1 MKETFTPSDRVLRS
15 RFRTKQD
22 EEQATDAKNTT
33 ESTIGSVMK
42 SVRDE
47 AKSNRMEDSIA
58 QIGCKTNRKMLSSS
72 QPELPHRVE
81 QAKPSVQPPPSLDGG
96 LRNDFKQAESCHLTH
111 PSRVSNL
118 TT

>member
-72 QPELPHRVE
+72 QPEVPHRVE
-81 QAKPSVQPPPSLDGG
+81 LYVQPPPSLDGG